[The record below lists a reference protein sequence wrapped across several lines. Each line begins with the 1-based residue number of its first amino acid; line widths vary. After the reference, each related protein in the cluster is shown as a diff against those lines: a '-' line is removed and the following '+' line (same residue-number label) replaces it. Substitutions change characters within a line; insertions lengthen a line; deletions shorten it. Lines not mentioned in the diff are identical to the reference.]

1 MLGSGDAGWTRT
13 RSCHLWSLAYPALP
27 AARVIPPTMSKRTKS
42 RPKPQERGYVL
53 FDVVYEDGSRA
64 SNRRVP
70 VSAVGGLEGDERR
83 VRPLAF
89 VRGQGETHRPALAH
103 PAPLERLREGVVVH
117 HLNLDDGG
125 ALLL

>member
-53 FDVVYEDGSRA
+53 FDVLYEDGSRA

-70 VSAVGGLEGDERR
+70 VSAVGGLEGDEPARR
-83 VRPLAF
+83 VIEEQDEAIAAKSGRPRLSIKHLTRS
-89 VRGQGETHRPALAH
+89 RG
-103 PAPLERLREGVVVH
+103 
-117 HLNLDDGG
+117 
-125 ALLL
+125 

>member
-42 RPKPQERGYVL
+42 KPQERGYVL
-53 FDVVYEDGSRA
+53 FDVIYEDGSRA

-70 VSAVGGLEGDERR
+70 VSAVGGLEGDEPARR
-83 VRPLAF
+83 VIEEQDEAIAAKSGRP
-89 VRGQGETHRPALAH
+89 
-103 PAPLERLREGVVVH
+103 RLSIKQLTRSKG
-117 HLNLDDGG
+117 
-125 ALLL
+125 